1 MNKSEVV
8 VRIQQVDDLD
18 TGTDYYRQMFNQS
31 QCSWCINDDNKDDH
45 KEQTITKIMTSSYIF
60 CNAELGDMRF
70 HLNIRGLQRYIF

>member
-31 QCSWCINDDNKDDH
+31 QCSRCINDDNKDDH
-45 KEQTITKIMTSSYIF
+45 KEQ
-60 CNAELGDMRF
+60 
-70 HLNIRGLQRYIF
+70 